1 MFDRHQ
7 STCCA
12 SFGIGVGEHEWR
24 RSTVPARIQILP
36 DETLRRRVVSKPIT
50 SIGRGLERKVA
61 ADAWPRTVTS
71 RSRPRSAPD
80 LMRRVSPSR
89 YVNQDPAT
97 IWLDK

>member
-1 MFDRHQ
+1 VSIPIPPLPKGLARSSDLRQMFDRHQ

-36 DETLRRRVVSKPIT
+36 DETLRRRAVSKPIT

-61 ADAWPRTVTS
+61 ADA
-71 RSRPRSAPD
+71 
-80 LMRRVSPSR
+80 
-89 YVNQDPAT
+89 
-97 IWLDK
+97 